1 MYENLAAKYRPR
13 NLEEVL
19 GQETVKQTL
28 ANAVKL
34 GRVANSYVF
43 YGPRGCG
50 KTTIARILAK
60 ILNCHNPKDGKPC
73 DKCASCLEIADSKS
87 LDVIEIDAASN
98 TKVENVRDVIIENVE
113 FSPSRDK
120 YKIYILD
127 EVHMLSEKAFNALL
141 KTVEEPPEHV
151 VFIMATTEQHKVPVT
166 ILSRSQCFRF
176 RPLAEEI
183 MFGRLKEVAEKEK
196 IKSEPEALKIIAKAA
211 SGAMRDAMTLF
222 DRAVSFGR
230 GEVKTEVLNELLGH
244 AGDDLIN
251 SLALALV
258 KRDAAALHA
267 AFDKLNA
274 EGYEILTALRD
285 LRNLLAGTFFYLQE
299 FSGAK
304 TALASALPKDFSVSA
319 LAKLSRK
326 VNLAVE
332 EVKFS
337 ESLSIAAE
345 MALFTLIDT
354 PQDLDALVRRLESL
368 ELRLASGQSQAT
380 PLSVSDAP
388 VPRQQKKNDILAN
401 PAADTG
407 FAAPKEPAAAYQSSG
422 GGETATAVS
431 PQPLGKGVP
440 KAYGPQNGQPVP
452 DAPAAQSS
460 PSGAPSA
467 LWKKLLAHVSGK
479 KPMVYNML
487 LSVKIT
493 FAGEG
498 KWRLSSANKFEAGML
513 ETAKSEL
520 EEIMEKLAGRKIEFI
535 VEHTSGVKSA
545 APVLEELSVPEP
557 ASAVEPE
564 AEEQSGP
571 PAPEARWEDLPET
584 GVPEVEPELKKLSK
598 IFHGS
603 KITKVN
609 KKT

>member
-1 MYENLAAKYRPR
+1 MYENLAAKYRPK
-13 NLEEVL
+13 NLQEVL

-34 GRVANSYVF
+34 GRIANSYVF

-60 ILNCHNPKDGKPC
+60 ILNCHDPKDGKPC
-73 DKCASCLEIADSKS
+73 DKCASCIEIAESKS
-87 LDVIEIDAASN
+87 LDVIEIDAASH
-98 TKVENVRDVIIENVE
+98 TKVENVRDIIIENVE

-141 KTVEEPPEHV
+141 KTVEEPPDHV

-183 MFGRLKEVAEKEK
+183 MFERLKEVAEKEK

-211 SGAMRDAMTLF
+211 SGAMRDAMTLL

-244 AGDDLIN
+244 AGEDLIN

-258 KRDAAALHA
+258 GRDAAALHA

-274 EGYEILTALRD
+274 EGYDILTALRD
-285 LRNLLAGTFFYLQE
+285 LRNLLAGTFFYMRE

-304 TALASALPKDFSVSA
+304 TTLAAVLPKDFSASA

-337 ESLSIAAE
+337 DSLSIAAE

-354 PQDLDALVRRLESL
+354 PQDLDALVRRLEGL
-368 ELRLASGQSQAT
+368 ELRLAPGSHISPVGMGGGQSPAIE
-380 PLSVSDAP
+380 PAAAP
-388 VPRQQKKNDILAN
+388 APSARQKKNDILN
-401 PAADTG
+401 SEPAKPGTDTG
-407 FAAPKEPAAAYQSSG
+407 FTSQKEPAAAYRS
-422 GGETATAVS
+422 
-431 PQPLGKGVP
+431 
-440 KAYGPQNGQPVP
+440 VP
-452 DAPAAQSS
+452 DSPARPS
-460 PSGAPSA
+460 PSIPPSA
-467 LWKKLLAHVSGK
+467 LWKKLLAHIAGK
-479 KPMVYNML
+479 KPLAYNML

-493 FAGEG
+493 FDSET
-498 KWRLSSANKFEAGML
+498 KWRLNSPTKLEADMI
-513 ETAKSEL
+513 ERVRPAL
-520 EEIMEKLAGRKIEFI
+520 EEAMENLSGRKIEFI
-535 VEHTSGVKSA
+535 VGHSASVKSA
-545 APVLEELSVPEP
+545 EPVLEDLSAPQT
-557 ASAVEPE
+557 ASEVEPE
-564 AEEQSGP
+564 AEAQNEP
-571 PAPEARWEDLPET
+571 PAVEGRWEDLPEA
-584 GVPEVEPELKKLSK
+584 GVSEIEPELKKLSK
-598 IFHGS
+598 VFHGS
-603 KITKVN
+603 KITKVT
-609 KKT
+609 KKPVTGKSE